1 MKLVIF
7 DFCETL
13 VNFQTADCFSRFV
26 LEKESR
32 NFILKTDLLLDKMK
46 FYKFCSKFNL
56 DSCSQK
62 KILLTNLNGLNK
74 EKLESYAELFLES
87 KILPNLNEKVFE
99 KFLNHLNANDFVI
112 INSGGYQPY
121 LDLFAKKYGVK
132 KLFSTQFKYKGSIFT
147 GEIDGIDCLGQ
158 EKVRKMKEE
167 GINFNNYT
175 EIIVY
180 SDSITD
186 MPIFDLATTKVA
198 IINKNTIPSWCK
210 KKFEIIK
217 V

>member
-74 EKLESYAELFLES
+74 EKEYFGYGI
-87 KILPNLNEKVFE
+87 KILNYMDVNKRVCNEE
-99 KFLNHLNANDFVI
+99 N
-112 INSGGYQPY
+112 YQP
-121 LDLFAKKYGVK
+121 A
-132 KLFSTQFKYKGSIFT
+132 
-147 GEIDGIDCLGQ
+147 
-158 EKVRKMKEE
+158 R
-167 GINFNNYT
+167 
-175 EIIVY
+175 
-180 SDSITD
+180 
-186 MPIFDLATTKVA
+186 
-198 IINKNTIPSWCK
+198 
-210 KKFEIIK
+210 
-217 V
+217 